1 MADMTEDLE
10 RANKRISGLKD
21 LVEALDEDI
30 PEELGG
36 YEDLD
41 QIFDALGHLDAVS
54 EHIVEIRSE
63 LRDALV
69 NRVRRAVDR

>member
-1 MADMTEDLE
+1 MDDIEKDLK
-10 RANKRISGLKD
+10 RAQKRTSGLRE
-21 LVEALDEDI
+21 LVDALDEDM
-30 PEELGG
+30 PDDLGG

-41 QIFDALGHLDAVS
+41 RIFDALAHLDAVS
-54 EHIVEIRSE
+54 EHVVEIRSE